1 VVDRPAVVEGAAVVD
16 GPEAFVTVF
25 SHRVLSAL
33 T

>member
-1 VVDRPAVVEGAAVVD
+1 VVDEPAVRDGAAVVD
-16 GPEAFVTVF
+16 EPEAFVTVF